1 MTSKQLFKKS
11 MPFCM
16 AKLGLGA
23 ATLLIDGIL
32 LALLM
37 GIGWLFGEN
46 GMVICFNTP
55 RLENVHLSP
64 PCTLYLFLSSDFS
77 LKRNFLYRFGLVLF

>member
-1 MTSKQLFKKS
+1 
-11 MPFCM
+11 M

-37 GIGWLFGEN
+37 GIGWLFGDS
-46 GMVICFNTP
+46 GLVIC
-55 RLENVHLSP
+55 
-64 PCTLYLFLSSDFS
+64 
-77 LKRNFLYRFGLVLF
+77 

>member
-37 GIGWLFGEN
+37 GIGCLARMAW
-46 GMVICFNTP
+46 
-55 RLENVHLSP
+55 
-64 PCTLYLFLSSDFS
+64 SSAS
-77 LKRNFLYRFGLVLF
+77 ASGLR